1 MVGRQERTRNID
13 RPLRRAGL
21 ETLPGGVPSGVP
33 SGALPVMAVGAAT
46 GYSTQPGLRF
56 AFLEYEAP
64 NLDVLAYL
72 KHRQDEG
79 IQRESET

>member
-1 MVGRQERTRNID
+1 
-13 RPLRRAGL
+13 
-21 ETLPGGVPSGVP
+21 
-33 SGALPVMAVGAAT
+33 MAVGAAT